1 MSWFEKVKQLF
12 KKKDATEEPEINPDW
27 GSHEPEATESD
38 EVVESSWPPN
48 TVKRKR
54 KIIHGD
60 TKIKFGKVMM
70 VVYMV
75 LSIGTFREP
84 MILLLF
90 VPTLLIIM
98 DYITCNRTLKKMGA
112 WSETEEIKI
121 DNDSI
126 ASVE

>member
-1 MSWFEKVKQLF
+1 MSWFERIKQRF
-12 KKKDATEEPEINPDW
+12 KKKDDPEEPEINHDW
-27 GSHEPEATESD
+27 ASHEKEVTEVG

-54 KIIHGD
+54 KRIHGD
-60 TKIKFGKVMM
+60 TKIKFAKGMM

-90 VPTLLIIM
+90 VPTILIIM
-98 DYITCNRTLKKMGA
+98 DYISCNRTLKKMGA
-112 WSETEEIKI
+112 WSETEEIKD

-126 ASVE
+126 TSVE